1 MSTIRRVVLFQQ
13 AVARLETMG
22 GPGPAVTV
30 YAGEIPGAADVPL
43 LTDPLT
49 SQPDPARRIAPY
61 VVAFGGV
68 GNPLVEPDVAQTV
81 DELDW
86 TLHLLC
92 AAAFVEDCLDLVD
105 RIHTRL
111 FRAELVHDG
120 VVVGQLVPPPG
131 YDPGPPR
138 PVRGVEPIRFESPL
152 QYRLI
157 ATAS

>member
-1 MSTIRRVVLFQQ
+1 MSAIRRLVLFRQ
-13 AVARLETMG
+13 AVTHLEGTG

-30 YAGEIPGAADVPL
+30 FAGEIPPVDGAPL

-49 SQPDPARRIAPY
+49 NQPDPSGRIAPY
-61 VVAFGGV
+61 VVAFGGI
-68 GNPLVEPDVAQTV
+68 GNPIVEPDVAETV

-105 RIHTRL
+105 RVHARL
-111 FRAELVHDG
+111 FRTELVHDG
-120 VVVGQLVPPPG
+120 VVVGHLAPPRG
-131 YDPGPPR
+131 YAPGPPR
-138 PVRGVEPIRFESPL
+138 RIDTVQPVRFESPL